1 MSNRQNMESREEILR
16 ALQTIQNVCKEN
28 KCCDTCPFE
37 RDGWCMV
44 QDRDPADW
52 KFRTIDTWK
61 AFEDLNVGDLMHFSI
76 KLSHTASGSCGR
88 KQAYVIC
95 KNLKTGV
102 ESKYTLNQ
110 IERPMANYEWEEL
123 K

>member
-1 MSNRQNMESREEILR
+1 MIYLE
-16 ALQTIQNVCKEN
+16 K
-28 KCCDTCPFE
+28 TC
-37 RDGWCMV
+37 RVTMV
-44 QDRDPADW
+44 H
-52 KFRTIDTWK
+52 KNTTWK